1 MTQEKVSQESGDDAP
16 ATIIVAADDDSLRSL
31 ITTVLT
37 RAGYSVRAVPTG
49 AWALAQFAANPSD
62 LIITDV
68 LMPNM
73 DGIQLIRKLYDSGL
87 PVRILAV
94 TGFAGDVDY
103 LEIAESLGALRTLRK
118 PFRNQELLAAVEAS
132 LSMPARSLK
141 EVLPESL

>member
-1 MTQEKVSQESGDDAP
+1 MTQEKVAQESGDDAP
-16 ATIIVAADDDSLRSL
+16 ATIIVADDDDSLRSL

-37 RAGYSVRAVPTG
+37 RAGDDVDLSPLT
-49 AWALAQFAANPSD
+49 ANPSD

-103 LEIAESLGALRTLRK
+103 LEIAELLGALRTLRK
-118 PFRNQELLAAVEAS
+118 PFRNHELLAAVEAS
-132 LSMPARSLK
+132 LSMPARSLR